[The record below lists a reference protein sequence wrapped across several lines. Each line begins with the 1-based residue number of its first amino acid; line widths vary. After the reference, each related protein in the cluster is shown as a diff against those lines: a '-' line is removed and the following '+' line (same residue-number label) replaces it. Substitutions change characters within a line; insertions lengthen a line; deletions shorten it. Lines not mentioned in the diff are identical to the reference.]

1 MDYSINI
8 LHLYPDL
15 LNLYGDK
22 GNIECLKR
30 RLLWRNIEANV
41 IVCTEKEPDFDL
53 SDIDIVFLGGGS
65 DRELLKV
72 SNLIGTKKEAL
83 KDFVEKGGVM
93 LSCCG
98 GFQLLGKSYKTP
110 ELDIE
115 GLGILDIFS
124 EFKEK
129 EKRLIGDVILEN
141 DELGKIV
148 GFENHGARTN
158 IGDYTPLG
166 KVLSGFGNDKES
178 GFEGIVYKNLIGTNL
193 HGPLL
198 PKNPRLCDKLLK
210 SALTN
215 KYSDFKELSPL
226 DDALENSA
234 NEYIIQNFM
243 KSDTK

>member
-1 MDYSINI
+1 MNYSINI

-22 GNIECLKR
+22 GNIESLKR

-72 SNLIGTKKEAL
+72 RTLIGDKKAEL
-83 KDFVEKGGVM
+83 KTFVENGGVM
-93 LSCCG
+93 LACCG
-98 GFQLLGKSYKTP
+98 GFQLLGQSYKTP
-110 ELDIE
+110 EIDME
-115 GLGILDIFS
+115 CLGILDITS
-124 EFKEK
+124 EFKET
-129 EKRLIGDVILEN
+129 EKRLIGDAVLEN
-141 DELGKIV
+141 DELGMIV

-166 KVLSGFGNDKES
+166 KILSGFGNDGES
-178 GFEGIVYKNLIGTNL
+178 GFEGVIYKNLLGTNL

-198 PKNPRLCDKLLK
+198 PKNPKLCDKLLK
-210 SALTN
+210 SALLN
-215 KYSDFKELSPL
+215 KYPDFTELTPL
-226 DDALENSA
+226 DDTLENSA